1 MHLRRIFGLLAAGL
15 FLLLAGA
22 PSVEA
27 QENDAL
33 RFFQQNPSRLLF
45 RSQPEVRRPPPQPR
59 VIRSAPE
66 PRRRISPSPEFDV
79 TAQPEK
85 LAIPVTAYVHVIGD
99 TLGELLAQ
107 GLKEQL
113 ADTKPDVGIVKR
125 ARASTGI
132 VRDDF
137 FDWNKALKELLAGTE
152 KVDMVVMML
161 GSNDRQALRD
171 DVGSYEF
178 GTDRWREIY
187 LKRLDDLVAP
197 VRDKRIPFV
206 IVGMPIMQAQK
217 FSADMLALN
226 TLFRERA
233 ARMGAS
239 YVDLWEAF
247 ATEQGQYSASGPD
260 VNGVI
265 TRLRSNDGIHFT
277 KAGSRKL
284 GFFVGKEVDQQL
296 NRERPATEVV
306 ALPSDLSEQ
315 IKRDAPGLVPQSLQS
330 AVPLPTELPTLP
342 VISLRPLAS
351 PTLELTGAPQTPG
364 GQILRGR
371 INAPA
376 NEMAILVEQAL
387 GYGRLPPAKAG
398 RADDFPWPRAN

>member
-1 MHLRRIFGLLAAGL
+1 MRLRRILGLLAIGM
-15 FLLLAGA
+15 FLLLTGG
-22 PSVEA
+22 PSVDA

-45 RSQPEVRRPPPQPR
+45 RSQPEVRRVPPPRTVR
-59 VIRSAPE
+59 VAPE
-66 PRRRISPSPEFDV
+66 PRRRIAPVLEPETPAPTDKPV
-79 TAQPEK
+79 V
-85 LAIPVTAYVHVIGD
+85 PVTTYVHVIGD
-99 TLGELLAQ
+99 SLGELLAQ

-113 ADTKPDVGIVKR
+113 ADTKPEVGVVKR
-125 ARASTGI
+125 ARSSSGI
-132 VRDDF
+132 VRDDY

-171 DVGSYEF
+171 DAGSYEF

-197 VRDKRIPFV
+197 AREKRIPFV

-217 FSADMLALN
+217 LSADMLVLN

-233 ARMGAS
+233 ARNGAS

-247 ATEQGQYSASGPD
+247 ATEQGQYGASGPD

-265 TRLRSNDGIHFT
+265 TRLRTNDGIHFT
-277 KAGSRKL
+277 KAGLRKI

-296 NRERPATEVV
+296 GRERPATEVA

-315 IKRDAPGLVPQSLQS
+315 IKRDAPGLVPQSLQT
-330 AVPLPTELPTLP
+330 AVPLPAELPVLP

-351 PTLELTGAPQTPG
+351 PTLELTGVPQASG

-371 INAPA
+371 VNPPA

-398 RADDFPWPRAN
+398 RADDFSWPRVN

>member
-1 MHLRRIFGLLAAGL
+1 MRLRRIPVLLAIGL
-15 FLLLAGA
+15 FLLLTGGS
-22 PSVEA
+22 SVEA

-45 RSQPEVRRPPPQPR
+45 RSQPEVRRAPPPR
-59 VIRSAPE
+59 TVRAAPE
-66 PRRRISPSPEFDV
+66 PRRRIAPIPEVEASVPTDKPVVAV
-79 TAQPEK
+79 T
-85 LAIPVTAYVHVIGD
+85 TYVHVIGD
-99 TLGELLAQ
+99 SLGELLAQ

-113 ADTKPDVGIVKR
+113 ADIKPEVGVVKR
-125 ARASTGI
+125 ARSSSGI
-132 VRDDF
+132 VRDDY

-171 DVGSYEF
+171 DAGSHEF

-197 VRDKRIPFV
+197 VREKRIPFI

-217 FSADMLALN
+217 LSADMLVLN

-233 ARMGAS
+233 ARIGAG

-247 ATEQGQYSASGPD
+247 ATEQGQYGASGPD

-265 TRLRSNDGIHFT
+265 TRLRTNDGIHFT
-277 KAGSRKL
+277 KAGTRKI

-296 NRERPATEVV
+296 SRERPATEVA

-351 PTLELTGAPQTPG
+351 PTLELTGTPQTPG
-364 GQILRGR
+364 GQILRGQ
-371 INAPA
+371 IIPPA

-398 RADDFPWPRAN
+398 RADDFSWPRTN

>member
-1 MHLRRIFGLLAAGL
+1 MRLRRILGLLAIGL
-15 FLLLAGA
+15 FLLLTGA

-27 QENDAL
+27 QEGDAL

-45 RSQPEVRRPPPQPR
+45 RSQPEIRRPPPRPR
-59 VIRSAPE
+59 VVRSAPE
-66 PRRRISPSPEFDV
+66 PRRRIIPVPEYDV

-85 LAIPVTAYVHVIGD
+85 PVVPATTHVHVIGD

-107 GLKEQL
+107 GLKEHL
-113 ADTKPDVGIVKR
+113 ADTKPEVGVVKR

-137 FDWNKALKELLAGTE
+137 FDWNKALKELLTGTE

-171 DVGSYEF
+171 EAGSYEF

-187 LKRLDDLVAP
+187 LKRLDDLIAP
-197 VRDKRIPFV
+197 VREKRIPFV

-217 FSADMLALN
+217 LSADMLMLN

-233 ARMGAS
+233 ARIGAS

-247 ATEQGQYSASGPD
+247 ATEQGQYGASGPD

-265 TRLRSNDGIHFT
+265 TRLRTNDGIHFT
-277 KAGSRKL
+277 KAGSRKI
-284 GFFVGKEVDQQL
+284 GFFVGKEIDQQL
-296 NRERPATEVV
+296 SR
-306 ALPSDLSEQ
+306 EQ
-315 IKRDAPGLVPQSLQS
+315 I
-330 AVPLPTELPTLP
+330 
-342 VISLRPLAS
+342 
-351 PTLELTGAPQTPG
+351 
-364 GQILRGR
+364 
-371 INAPA
+371 
-376 NEMAILVEQAL
+376 
-387 GYGRLPPAKAG
+387 G
-398 RADDFPWPRAN
+398 RAHV

>member
-1 MHLRRIFGLLAAGL
+1 MHLRRIIGSLAIGL
-15 FLLLAGA
+15 FLLLIGG

-45 RSQPEVRRPPPQPR
+45 RSQPEVRRPPPVR
-59 VIRSAPE
+59 RSVRSAPE
-66 PRRRISPSPEFDV
+66 PRRRISPSPEAEV
-79 TAQPEK
+79 AAQPVV
-85 LAIPVTAYVHVIGD
+85 PVTTYVHVIGD

-113 ADTKPDVGIVKR
+113 AETKPEAGIVKR

-152 KVDMVVMML
+152 KVDIVVMML

-171 DVGSYEF
+171 DAGSHEF

-187 LKRLDDLVAP
+187 LKRLDDLMVP
-197 VRDKRIPFV
+197 VREKRIPFV
-206 IVGMPIMQAQK
+206 IVGMPIMQSQK
-217 FSADMLALN
+217 LSADMLVLN

-233 ARMGAS
+233 VRIGAS

-247 ATEQGQYSASGPD
+247 ATEQGQYGASGPD

-277 KAGSRKL
+277 KAGARKL

-296 NRERPATEVV
+296 SRERPATEVA

-315 IKRDAPGLVPQSLQS
+315 IKRDAPGLVPQGLQ
-330 AVPLPTELPTLP
+330 AALPLPAELPALP
-342 VISLRPLAS
+342 MIILRPLAS
-351 PTLELTGAPQTPG
+351 PTLELTGTPRATG

-371 INAPA
+371 INQDTS
-376 NEMAILVEQAL
+376 EMAILVEQAL

-398 RADDFPWPRAN
+398 RADNFAWPRAN